1 MPAYWMA
8 RVSVTDEESY
18 GEYAKRAGPAIEKH
32 GGKFLARGGRFV
44 TLEGAEYPRNVL
56 VEFPSVEAA
65 KACYN
70 SPDYQEAAAFAKDA
84 ADRLLVIVEG
94 V

>member
-1 MPAYWMA
+1 MTAYWIA
-8 RVSVTDEESY
+8 RVSVTDEAAY
-18 GEYAKRAGPAIEKH
+18 GEYAKRAGPAIAQH

-65 KACYN
+65 EACYN
-70 SPDYQEAAAFAKDA
+70 SPEYQEAAASAKDA